1 MANIWR
7 TERDEISPIKFEEE
21 RLHFLSDVFAA
32 VAFVVVYKLPNSD

>member
-21 RLHFLSDVFAA
+21 RLHSLSDVFLA
-32 VAFVVVYKLPNSD
+32 VSFVDVFRY